1 MKSRLFTLLT
11 LLLLVSG
18 CTNTPDMSEWAKASD
33 ELKTSV
39 TTSQRAM
46 LAAVNQTVE
55 DLETGKKEGWTGID
69 GELDVWGGNKDSFAK
84 NIAMIETSL
93 SIMSAYA
100 NELAALSKA
109 AEGGEEASNSLFD
122 SMSSILT
129 TVGAPFTGSN
139 AALAG
144 SKAVIDKVSEIVTRI
159 QGQESLLDAM
169 SAMNDAVEFMQ
180 EQIEASSKAIRVLAS
195 SSANT
200 QRKIARLKFGPS
212 KEKYLYSRFN
222 RSYDELEG
230 MYSKAINDDADV
242 EVNAFLGVKE
252 RLRKEYLQ
260 YLKDQ
265 KAVLAWREGVKQQ
278 LAGVVAS
285 SKAWGKAHG
294 DAIKM
299 LKECG
304 GIRSLRKR
312 CGHLTVENLKASI
325 GWVKSTADVFKGEG
339 EQADT
344 PEVNE

>member
-1 MKSRLFTLLT
+1 MKSHLFTLLT
-11 LLLLVSG
+11 LLLFVSG

-33 ELKTSV
+33 ELKASV

-46 LAAVNQTVE
+46 LAAINQTVE
-55 DLETGKKEGWTGID
+55 DLQTGKKEGWTGID
-69 GELDVWGGNKDSFAK
+69 GELDVWGGGKDSFAR

-109 AEGGEEASNSLFD
+109 AEDGEEASDSLFD

-144 SKAVIDKVSEIVTRI
+144 SKAIIDKVSEIVTRI

-169 SAMNDAVEFMQ
+169 FAMNEAVEFMQ
-180 EQIEASSKAIRVLAS
+180 EQIEASSKAIRILAG

-200 QRKIARLKFGPS
+200 QRKIARLKFGPN
-212 KEKYLYSRFN
+212 KEKYLNSRFN

-230 MYSKAINDDADV
+230 MYLEAINDDSDF
-242 EVNAFLGVKE
+242 EINAFLGVKD
-252 RLRKEYLQ
+252 RLREQYLQ

-265 KAVLAWREGVKQQ
+265 KAVLTWREGVKQN
-278 LAGVVAS
+278 LAGLVAS
-285 SKAWGKAHG
+285 SKAWAKAHG
-294 DAIKM
+294 EAIKM

-304 GIRSLRKR
+304 GIRSLRQR

-325 GWVKSTADVFKGEG
+325 GWVKSTAGVFKGEG
-339 EQADT
+339 GQADT